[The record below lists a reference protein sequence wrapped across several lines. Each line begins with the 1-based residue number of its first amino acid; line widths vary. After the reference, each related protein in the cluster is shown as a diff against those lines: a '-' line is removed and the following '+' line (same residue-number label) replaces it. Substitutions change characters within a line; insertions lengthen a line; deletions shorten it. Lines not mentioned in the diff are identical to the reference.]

1 MTQIVVA
8 EQLFIGSMEAPRI
21 TPLGAL
27 DDEQGV
33 TGMGLEEQAPKP
45 VMAIIYNGI

>member
-1 MTQIVVA
+1 MTQITHA
-8 EQLFIGSMEAPRI
+8 EPLMLGSLEAPRI

-33 TGMGLEEQAPKP
+33 SGMGLENQPPKP
-45 VMAIIYNGI
+45 LMAIIYNGI

>member
-1 MTQIVVA
+1 MTQSVVA
-8 EQLFIGSMEAPRI
+8 EQLLVGNMEAPRI

-33 TGMGLEEQAPKP
+33 TGMGLESQTPKP
-45 VMAIIYNGI
+45 HMAIIYNGI